1 MNELLQKLL
10 IPIILVAAGIL
21 LKKGYIP
28 NTKSEG
34 KLWLA
39 LVIVGCVGII
49 LDLLLVLIS
58 S

>member
-34 KLWLA
+34 KLWLY
-39 LVIVGCVGII
+39 LIVVGCVRII
-49 LDLLLVLIS
+49 LDLLLVIIS

>member
-10 IPIILVAAGIL
+10 IPIILVASGIL
-21 LKKGYIP
+21 VKKGYIP

-34 KLWLA
+34 KLWLF
-39 LVIVGCVGII
+39 LVIVGCVGIV
-49 LDLLLVLIS
+49 LDILLVIIS

>member
-10 IPIILVAAGIL
+10 IPIILVTLGIL

-34 KLWLA
+34 KLWLF
-39 LVIVGCVGII
+39 LVIAGCVGIV
-49 LDLLLVLIS
+49 LDILLVIIS

>member
-1 MNELLQKLL
+1 MNELLEKLF

-34 KLWLA
+34 RL
-39 LVIVGCVGII
+39 
-49 LDLLLVLIS
+49 
-58 S
+58 

>member
-1 MNELLQKLL
+1 MNELLQKIF

-34 KLWLA
+34 RLWLS

>member
-1 MNELLQKLL
+1 MNELLQKLF

-34 KLWLA
+34 RLWLS

-49 LDLLLVLIS
+49 LDLL
-58 S
+58 